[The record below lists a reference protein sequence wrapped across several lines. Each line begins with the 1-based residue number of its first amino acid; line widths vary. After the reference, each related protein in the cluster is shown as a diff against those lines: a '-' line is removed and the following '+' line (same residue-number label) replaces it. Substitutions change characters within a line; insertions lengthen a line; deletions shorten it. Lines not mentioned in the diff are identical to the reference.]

1 MPFVAFFGM
10 LQKTDY
16 PKNNRSGGR
25 LLKGNQLAFANYCN
39 FMTRG

>member
-10 LQKTDY
+10 LQKNRLSE
-16 PKNNRSGGR
+16 NNRSGGR